1 MKVIIGLIEHFGDIV
16 ACEPVARY
24 VSEKY
29 PQAHVSWAVLS
40 PYRELIDSNPHINE
54 AVILG
59 CLTDW
64 IKLCKHS
71 NYDLIVDLHV
81 NLRVCEQCRVPLIKE
96 HGNPFVNAYEYFDYG
111 PILEAFCLGAGL
123 PALSAQPQVY
133 IRDEHRMGV
142 DKLGLPPQYCVIH
155 TESNDSY
162 KDWPAEKWRSLTRF
176 VAEELAIPIV
186 EVGSRKKKP
195 VEGELQGATSGACDS
210 SVIDLVNRTSLLET
224 AEVIRRA
231 RFYIGIDSGPAH
243 LANAVKTP
251 GIVLLGRI
259 GYFRQYTPFTG
270 FYAGRSREVRLL
282 RNLTGPVA
290 ELPVEEVIEATRY
303 LVHFLN
309 ERDAQAQSRA
319 DIAAAPTAIASVDAH
334 YRRMVAESGFFDRAW
349 YVTHHPEAL
358 RDGIDP
364 LDYFITV
371 GGPSGHSPG
380 QEFDAAWYNGQRADL
395 VVVTDPL
402 QHYLHFGRGEGLR
415 PCPHAASSVVESH
428 PPNTH
433 MAATLASLSSQPQT
447 ARGAGGEAESLAR
460 IFAFYLPQFH
470 PIGENNYGHRSGF
483 TEWDNVIKARPLF
496 RGHYQ
501 PRVRGELGYYDLRSV
516 DVMREQIR
524 LANDHGIAGFCF
536 YYYYFQ
542 GKKLLYKPI
551 DNYLK
556 SDIKAPFFFL
566 WANENWSRR
575 WDGGDNEIIVSQD
588 HSPEDDLA
596 FIREL
601 LPVFAD
607 DRYVKVAGKPILLI
621 YKTHLFPNI
630 LQSTEMWRNEVVKH
644 GFPGLYLVMADDWAS
659 DLPHPRALGFDA
671 SYEIPS
677 NLVPEQVLW
686 QNTKDLGLKNGFEG
700 RIVDYRRFASFH
712 LGRPFPDYKRFRTVM
727 APWDNTPRYG
737 PRAMVHVNTDNDSY
751 KLWLSQALIDTRRR
765 YSPEEQIVFLHSWNE
780 WCEGTYVEPDGRYGR
795 RLLEE
800 TKEVVDELGSI
811 AVAQSKADPQMGMYF
826 QRLMRAKDEGAT
838 RSLQGMR
845 QQIMH
850 LYRDM
855 EHQRAQIVKLTKSSV
870 HNSEEIAAVEDL
882 RQSFL
887 RSKSWRFTKPLRAV
901 ARLFNSE

>member
-24 VSEKY
+24 LREKY
-29 PQAHVSWAVLS
+29 PEAHISWAVIS
-40 PYRELIDSNPHINE
+40 PYRELIDSNPNIQE
-54 AVILG
+54 TVILG

-71 NYDLIVDLHV
+71 TFDLIVDLHV
-81 NLRVCEQCRVPLIKE
+81 NLRVCEKCRVPLIKE
-96 HGNPFVNAYEYFDYG
+96 HGNPFVNVYEYFDYG

-123 PALSAQPQVY
+123 PALSAQPHVY
-133 IRDEHRMGV
+133 IKDDHRIGV
-142 DKLGLPPQYCVIH
+142 DQLRLPPQYCVIH
-155 TESNDSY
+155 RESNSSA
-162 KDWPAEKWRSLTRF
+162 KEWPAEKWRSLTRF
-176 VAEELAIPIV
+176 LVEELGIPVV
-186 EVGSRKKKP
+186 EVGSTKKKP
-195 VEGELQGATSGACDS
+195 GEGKPQGDTSGEFGS

-251 GIVLLGRI
+251 GVILLGRL

-270 FYAGRSREVRLL
+270 FYAGRSPEVRLL
-282 RNLTGPVA
+282 RNLTGSVA
-290 ELPVEEVIEATRY
+290 ELPLDEVVEAIRY
-303 LVHFLN
+303 LMHILD
-309 ERDAQAQSRA
+309 ERDAQAKA
-319 DIAAAPTAIASVDAH
+319 HAEMAAAATPIASVDAN
-334 YRRMVAESGFFDRAW
+334 YRRMVVESGFFDRAW
-349 YVTHHPEAL
+349 YVTHHPESL
-358 RDGIDP
+358 QNGIDP

-371 GGPSGHSPG
+371 GGQSGHSPG
-380 QEFDAAWYNGQRADL
+380 QGFDAAWYNSQRPDL
-395 VVVTDPL
+395 VVVSDPL

-415 PCPHAASSVVESH
+415 PCPHAASTVVETQ
-428 PPNTH
+428 PTNEH
-433 MAATLASLSSQPQT
+433 MTATLASLWSQPQAT
-447 ARGAGGEAESLAR
+447 TEASGENKSLPR

-470 PIGENNYGHRSGF
+470 PIAENNYGHRPGF

-496 RGHYQ
+496 KGHYQ
-501 PRVRGELGYYDLRSV
+501 PRVPGELGYYDLRSV

-524 LANDHGIAGFCF
+524 LANDHGITGFCF
-536 YYYYFQ
+536 YFYYFQ

-551 DNYLK
+551 DNYIK

-575 WDGGDNEIIVSQD
+575 WDGGDNEIIISQN

-601 LPVFAD
+601 LPIFAD
-607 DRYVKVAGKPILLI
+607 DRYVKVAGKPILAI

-630 LQSTEMWRNEVVKH
+630 LQSTEIWRNEVAKN
-644 GFPGLYLVMADDWAS
+644 GFHGLYLVMADDWAS
-659 DLPHPRALGFDA
+659 DLPHPRELGFDA

-677 NLVPEQVLW
+677 NLVPEQALW
-686 QNTKDLGLKNGFEG
+686 QHTKLLGLKNGFDG
-700 RIVDYRRFASFH
+700 KIVDYRKFASFH
-712 LGRPFPDYKRFRTVM
+712 LGRPFPDHKRFRTVM

-737 PRAMVHVNTDNDSY
+737 PRAMVQVNTDNDSY

-765 YSPEEQIVFLHSWNE
+765 YSAEEQIVFLHSWNE

-795 RLLEE
+795 RFLEE
-800 TKEVVDELGSI
+800 TKEVVDELGSM
-811 AVAQSKADPQMGMYF
+811 ALVESKADPEMGVYF

-845 QQIMH
+845 QQTMY
-850 LYRDM
+850 LYRDL
-855 EHQRAQIVKLTKSSV
+855 EHQRAQIVKLTKGGIDQSA
-870 HNSEEIAAVEDL
+870 ELAAVEEV

-887 RSKSWRFTKPLRAV
+887 RSKSWRLTKPLRAV
-901 ARLFNSE
+901 ARLFGSE